1 MARQWLHCIDQ
12 DGLHVFA
19 TGQGGL
25 RPAGSFEATDE
36 GQARFRQWLHDNRID
51 GLHCV
56 LADLADEGF
65 HSESVPWVLGQ
76 DRRALLRRR
85 MTQHFFGTPYVTAL
99 SLGRETTG
107 RRDERIVF
115 TALTRP
121 AAIEPWLAI
130 MREHPLALSSL
141 RTPALLLRQLLGGIK
156 PDVARGLVLTLSHTG
171 IRQLYFDEG
180 RLRFAR
186 LAPAPEGPFAR
197 WAPDCLR
204 EAQKTYQYLSAQRW
218 QPRGSELPVWVL
230 LHQEDID
237 PFMRELPSGDA
248 LHFRAVN
255 AAEVIQRLGLRL
267 QLASSDCRP
276 LFMHLSLR
284 ESGGTQLAPES
295 DRRFYRRWQIRSA
308 ALAIGAVCFAAC
320 AVLALKLQV
329 DSLALR
335 DEVTQHRSEEAQF
348 SAQYQQILQ
357 SLPNT
362 PDDLS
367 QLNRVIDAYEQ
378 LIARPVGPH
387 EAMITLSKTMTRFP
401 EVELI
406 RLEWEAQGKL
416 LASQTSTDP
425 LPQALTVTARL
436 PAAANADPRSALARI
451 RAFASDLQERAGGQV
466 TLTRQPF
473 DVEAD
478 KILRSALN
486 PGEPEFELRWQ
497 VPGGGA

>member
-19 TGQGGL
+19 AGQGGL
-25 RPAGSFEATDE
+25 RLAHSFEATEE
-36 GQARFRQWLHDNRID
+36 GQTRFRQWLRDNRID
-51 GLHCV
+51 GLHSV

-65 HSESVPWVLGQ
+65 HSESVPWVQGQ

-121 AAIEPWLAI
+121 VAIEPWLAI
-130 MREHPLALSSL
+130 MREHPLAVSCL
-141 RTPALLLRQLLGGIK
+141 RTPALLLRQLLSGIK
-156 PDVARGLVLTLSHTG
+156 PDAPRGLVVTLSHTG

-218 QPRGSELPVWVL
+218 LPRGSELPVWVL
-230 LHQEDID
+230 LQHEDIAT
-237 PFMRELPSGDA
+237 FMRELPAGDT
-248 LHFRAVN
+248 LGFRAVDM
-255 AAEVIQRLGLRL
+255 AEVIQRLGLRL
-267 QLASSDCRP
+267 SLASSDSRP
-276 LFMHLSLR
+276 LFMHLALR
-284 ESGGTQLAPES
+284 ETGRIQLAPEA

-308 ALAIGAVCFAAC
+308 ALAAGAVCFVAC

-329 DSLALR
+329 DSFALR
-335 DEVTQHRSEEAQF
+335 DDISRYRSEETLH
-348 SAQYQQILQ
+348 SARYQQVLQ

-362 PDDLS
+362 PGDLD
-367 QLNRVIDAYEQ
+367 QLNRVVDAYER
-378 LIARPVGPH
+378 LIARPVGPQ
-387 EAMITLSKTMTRFP
+387 EALIELSRVMERFP
-401 EVELI
+401 EIELR

-416 LASQTSTDP
+416 LSTPGSPDTP
-425 LPQALTVTARL
+425 PQALMVAARL
-436 PAAANADPRSALARI
+436 PATAGADPRSALARI
-451 RAFASDLQERAGGQV
+451 RAFAAALQEEAGGQV

-473 DVEAD
+473 DIEAD
-478 KILRSALN
+478 KVLRSNAS

-497 VPGGGA
+497 ASGGGA